1 MIISQG
7 SQAAVEA
14 DEIVEAIKAETER
27 QRREKISEARKAAN
41 EEITT
46 EVAAE
51 MLETGL
57 FEADEITQL
66 IAPSKVRKEDNETRT
81 KLATNFNT
89 NRTYINEAARL
100 KQGREKMIIS
110 GSDGGR
116 GNKKEINP
124 LSIIDKTFN
133 EKEHSTRNI
142 ISSEIG
148 KSTAPTLATIG
159 RMPGRL
165 RNRTPE
171 GMYLSMPHRKTSN
184 PAHFQR
190 LD

>member
-89 NRTYINEAARL
+89 NRTYIKEAARL
-100 KQGREKMIIS
+100 KQGREKQKETL
-110 GSDGGR
+110 GGF
-116 GNKKEINP
+116 KYESSV
-124 LSIIDKTFN
+124 LSIIDRTDEEETHNTQK
-133 EKEHSTRNI
+133 I
-142 ISSEIG
+142 IAEE
-148 KSTAPTLATIG
+148 
-159 RMPGRL
+159 
-165 RNRTPE
+165 N
-171 GMYLSMPHRKTSN
+171 
-184 PAHFQR
+184 
-190 LD
+190 

>member
-1 MIISQG
+1 MKQP
-7 SQAAVEA
+7 
-14 DEIVEAIKAETER
+14 
-27 QRREKISEARKAAN
+27 
-41 EEITT
+41 
-46 EVAAE
+46 
-51 MLETGL
+51 
-57 FEADEITQL
+57 ITQL

-124 LSIIDKTFN
+124 MSIIDTPFN

-165 RNRTPE
+165 
-171 GMYLSMPHRKTSN
+171 
-184 PAHFQR
+184 
-190 LD
+190 

>member
-1 MIISQG
+1 VIISQG

-100 KQGREKMIIS
+100 KQGREKQKES
-110 GSDGGR
+110 GKLYGE
-116 GNKKEINP
+116 NHQKQEV
-124 LSIIDKTFN
+124 LSIIDKTS
-133 EKEHSTRNI
+133 EEEPHSTRNI

-148 KSTAPTLATIG
+148 KSTG
-159 RMPGRL
+159 WV
-165 RNRTPE
+165 
-171 GMYLSMPHRKTSN
+171 GMAEVTKKK
-184 PAHFQR
+184 
-190 LD
+190 